1 MCIQTGFMVRK
12 WLNWVLTSVTLTI
25 DLWPWPFA
33 WTSLLS
39 MVLTPDN
46 FMMIRWWKHSEKGVT
61 DRPTD
66 RRTDRQTDW
75 LTIHRRFVAAKNI
88 INEFYHTDLHST
100 SYPVDSM
107 KCCRLVGWKVPTN
120 FEVGKDQCNLHWTLP
135 SENKANL
142 RDLIAATGLVILL
155 KLDPNHQLFSPCD
168 LEIWWMTFLE
178 KPLGMPS
185 LLCQALC
192 IVSNPLVN
200 SNWSYSPETLNSGQ
214 NRRFFCLVWPWN
226 LMDDLEKQ

>member
-1 MCIQTGFMVRK
+1 MKKVWQT
-12 WLNWVLTSVTLTI
+12 
-25 DLWPWPFA
+25 DQ
-33 WTSLLS
+33 
-39 MVLTPDN
+39 
-46 FMMIRWWKHSEKGVT
+46 
-61 DRPTD
+61 PTD
-66 RRTDRQTDW
+66 EQTDW
-75 LTIHRRFVAAKNI
+75 LTIHRRLVAAKNI

-107 KCCRLVGWKVPTN
+107 RCCRLVGWKVPTN

-155 KLDPNHQLFSPCD
+155 KLDSNHQLFSPCD

-200 SNWSYSPETLNSGQ
+200 SNWSYSPEALNSGQ
-214 NRRFFCLVWPWN
+214 KRRFFVWC
-226 LMDDLEKQ
+226 DLEIWWMTLKNNRAHLLSNICVHHFITICRFKLELWSGNS